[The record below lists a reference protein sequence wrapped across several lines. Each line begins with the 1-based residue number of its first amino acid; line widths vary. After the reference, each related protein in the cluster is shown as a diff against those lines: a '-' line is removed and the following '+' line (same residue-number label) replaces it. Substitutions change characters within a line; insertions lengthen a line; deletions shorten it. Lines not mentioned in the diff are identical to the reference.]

1 MGDRRTLPPSNLDGA
16 QLEQMRSWV
25 NSGKGA
31 EALHEK
37 SRRWRTEE
45 QYMRDLATEVKD
57 RLKKAG
63 AVNQSR
69 GQEAMHNAMSPVV
82 LWTEV
87 AADNAA
93 AEAVR
98 LEEQG
103 QAFSRVHSSIPA
115 SSEEKPVPE
124 ENVLGRAWAG
134 LTGGK
139 TDNEQALAHNE
150 KLRQDAVTAF
160 KAYDGASR
168 TTVSATPTFTAPP
181 PGGVET
187 GVRSGPNPE
196 VGGFASGSGGAG
208 GPATTRSSWSGS
220 LDAPAG
226 TGTAGAGTAGTGTA
240 GPSTVGT
247 GSGSNQPAGSHSA
260 WQRPPESGSSGPRP
274 GRSGTPGGGAGG
286 GSGTGRSPGG
296 PGVAGGTGRAPGG
309 RVPVRGLGSL
319 AGGSGGG
326 TGSGAGGRGSTGL
339 GGRSLGPGGH
349 SGVARPSTASAAT
362 SGATT
367 SGAGNARGGMAG
379 APRGGAQRGEE
390 DEEHETPSYLV
401 GDYGYFDGDLPR
413 VAPPVI
419 GED

>member
-37 SRRWRTEE
+37 SSRWRDEE
-45 QYMRDLATEVKD
+45 RYMRDLATEVKD
-57 RLKKAG
+57 RLKRAG
-63 AVNQSR
+63 AVNRSK
-69 GQEAMHNAMSPVV
+69 GQEAMQGAMSPVV

-87 AADNAA
+87 AADNAT

-103 QAFSRVHSSIPA
+103 QAFSRVYSSVPA
-115 SSEEKPVPE
+115 ASEEKPVPE
-124 ENVLGRAWAG
+124 ENFLGQAWAG

-160 KAYDGASR
+160 KSYDTASQ

-187 GVRSGPNPE
+187 GVRSGSNPE
-196 VGGFASGSGGAG
+196 VGGFAASRGTSGGAAAG
-208 GPATTRSSWSGS
+208 TRSSWTGS
-220 LDAPAG
+220 LDTSGGAHG
-226 TGTAGAGTAGTGTA
+226 TGTAGTGTSGQSA
-240 GPSTVGT
+240 GRG
-247 GSGSNQPAGSHSA
+247 GSGINQPAGSQSA
-260 WQRPPESGSSGPRP
+260 WQRPPEGGSSGYRP
-274 GRSGTPGGGAGG
+274 GQSGTPGGGV
-286 GSGTGRSPGG
+286 GSGSGS
-296 PGVAGGTGRAPGG
+296 GRAPGG
-309 RVPVRGLGSL
+309 SGVAGGSGRAPGSRIPIRGLGSL
-319 AGGSGGG
+319 SGGSGGG
-326 TGSGAGGRGSTGL
+326 TGSGTGGRGSTGL
-339 GGRSLGPGGH
+339 GGRSLGPGGQ
-349 SGVARPSTASAAT
+349 SGIARPATGSATAGGASS
-362 SGATT
+362 SGAAN
-367 SGAGNARGGMAG
+367 GRGGMAG
-379 APRGGAQRGEE
+379 APRGRGQQGEE